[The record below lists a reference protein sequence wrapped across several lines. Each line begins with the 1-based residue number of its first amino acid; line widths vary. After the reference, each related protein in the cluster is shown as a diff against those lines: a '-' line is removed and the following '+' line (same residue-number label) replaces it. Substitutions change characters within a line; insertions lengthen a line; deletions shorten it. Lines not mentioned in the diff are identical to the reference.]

1 MCIRINKIILFIL
14 SLFLVSLL
22 QAKDMSIYKSACKEK
37 GIAEGTEDFGACV
50 MDLYKNKDKLP
61 VASKKND
68 KMAPYKSTC
77 SEIGFKEGTE
87 KFGQCVLK
95 LFARDKDKKKQMISE
110 KKRRVEQERAEA
122 ERRAL
127 RQQQEAERQRII
139 ALENERKKQAKRDAW
154 TDPKLWK
161 SLQDLANSLDPNAY
175 TRSESFQIQQ
185 CIKECRRSG
194 GDDIM
199 NRNGLAY
206 CKRVCK

>member
-1 MCIRINKIILFIL
+1 
-14 SLFLVSLL
+14 
-22 QAKDMSIYKSACKEK
+22 
-37 GIAEGTEDFGACV
+37 

-68 KMAPYKSTC
+68 KMSPYKSTC

-95 LFARDKDKKKQMISE
+95 LYSRDKDKKKQMISE

-122 ERRAL
+122 RARQLEAERRAL
-127 RQQQEAERQRII
+127 RQQQEAERQRQI

-161 SLQDLANSLDPNAY
+161 SLQDLANSLDPHAY
-175 TRSESFQIQQ
+175 TRTESFEIQQ
-185 CIKECRRSG
+185 CINECQRSG
-194 GDDIM
+194 GDNIM